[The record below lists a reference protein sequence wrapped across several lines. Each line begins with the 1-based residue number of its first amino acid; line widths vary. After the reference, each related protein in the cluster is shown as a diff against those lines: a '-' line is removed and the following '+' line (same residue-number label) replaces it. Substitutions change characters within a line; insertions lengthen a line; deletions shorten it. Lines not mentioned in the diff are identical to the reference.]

1 MGTLEELSIAM
12 SHTPPISSDPPAAG
26 SGAEDDKPQDRTT
39 GEAISSLETA
49 VTPAAVPDAETT
61 ERLDAAAEE
70 TAPYAPEEN
79 EDEEDADDEAP
90 EPEISADR
98 PAASLAGLRIRPSQT
113 RGHGAKQKKPGDLST
128 RGTSS
133 PGTWSPNAVMPNRK
147 TGSPG
152 HAGTLTTDATL
163 RGAHG
168 VQPLSRFVPN
178 PLGGGTSPKTSAPA
192 STDSASRQRRRVP
205 GRQGSADIQGY
216 WNRLRFGRPFP
227 AWSDLDREQIRYF
240 WADSVL
246 LSCAPGQETIR
257 KATRMSE
264 LLNLD
269 GGDIPFNEAMVAWV
283 LAVGREVLLEQVP
296 VRDSE
301 RFLARGRMEMFD
313 IIALP
318 LAEDADNGID
328 HILCYVTRKG
338 VTR

>member
-1 MGTLEELSIAM
+1 M
-12 SHTPPISSDPPAAG
+12 SHTPPIPSDPPVAA
-26 SGAEDDKPQDRTT
+26 SGVEDDKSENRTVD
-39 GEAISSLETA
+39 GVDNSLETVA
-49 VTPAAVPDAETT
+49 TPAA
-61 ERLDAAAEE
+61 
-70 TAPYAPEEN
+70 APEGDAPKRLEVATEAKPHAIDDD
-79 EDEEDADDEAP
+79 EDEEDPEDDVPAP
-90 EPEISADR
+90 EAHIDR

-113 RGHGAKQKKPGDLST
+113 RTHGVKQKKPGDLST
-128 RGTSS
+128 RGASS
-133 PGTWSPNAVMPNRK
+133 PGAWSPDSVMPNRR
-147 TGSPG
+147 TGGTG
-152 HAGTLTTDATL
+152 HAGTLASDATL
-163 RGAHG
+163 RAAHG
-168 VQPLSRFVPN
+168 AQPLSRFVPN
-178 PLGGGTSPKTSAPA
+178 PLGGGTSGKA
-192 STDSASRQRRRVP
+192 SVPGTPDASSRQRRRVP

-301 RFLARGRMEMFD
+301 RFLARGHMEMFD

-318 LAEDADNGID
+318 LAEDADVGID
-328 HILCYVTRKG
+328 HILCYVARKG